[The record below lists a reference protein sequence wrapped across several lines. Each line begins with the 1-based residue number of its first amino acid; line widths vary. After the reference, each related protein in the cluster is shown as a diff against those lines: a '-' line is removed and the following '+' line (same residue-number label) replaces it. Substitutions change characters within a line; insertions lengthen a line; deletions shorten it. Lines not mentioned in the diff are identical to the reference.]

1 MKNLQT
7 LVNVAL
13 ILLGVI
19 VLGAVLRSFSFPR
32 VVPEGFEVQK
42 KDENK
47 GVVDEEADEKTAP
60 KDGEGGGK
68 DGEGKE
74 KGEEKAKTDGDSVAG
89 KNDEMMKEDAHKDDE
104 KTKAVAL
111 DFDKNMKE
119 FLSEHGG
126 NDSMMKSLHK
136 DAKALMKNQEEL
148 MGMLHTATPMIKSS
162 MGMLKAF
169 KGMLGES

>member
-60 KDGEGGGK
+60 KE
-68 DGEGKE
+68 GEGKE
-74 KGEEKAKTDGDSVAG
+74 KGDEKAKTDGDSVAG

>member
-60 KDGEGGGK
+60 KEGEGE
-68 DGEGKE
+68 GEGKE
-74 KGEEKAKTDGDSVAG
+74 KGEEKAKTDGG
-89 KNDEMMKEDAHKDDE
+89 EKKEDGGVKQDETHKDDE

>member
-60 KDGEGGGK
+60 KDGEGEGN
-68 DGEGKE
+68 GKE
-74 KGEEKAKTDGDSVAG
+74 KGEEKAKA
-89 KNDEMMKEDAHKDDE
+89 DEGEKKEDGGVKQEETRKDDE